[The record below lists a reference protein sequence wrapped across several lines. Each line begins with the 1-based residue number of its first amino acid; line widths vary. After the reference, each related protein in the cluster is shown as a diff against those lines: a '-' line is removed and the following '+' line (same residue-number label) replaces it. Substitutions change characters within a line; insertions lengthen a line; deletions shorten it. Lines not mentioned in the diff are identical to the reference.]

1 MRHQPFI
8 IGNAERLAWYRAMA
22 ASVHE
27 GGLSAEDTEEMISYF
42 ASTATSLMNT
52 GRAESGTPIKLN

>member
-1 MRHQPFI
+1 MRHQPFV

-22 ASVHE
+22 ASVRE
-27 GGLSAEDTEEMISYF
+27 GGLSPSDEEEMISYF

-52 GRAESGTPIKLN
+52 GRTELGTPLELR